1 MDPLKSTA
9 EDPLDDPKVPFDA
22 YHGAV
27 LLSDQIEYYTQ
38 ELDPPLLANPDG
50 SLLDFTDRDG
60 DDWAC
65 LDTAS
70 YKLRLGDEAHV
81 GGKYVRVSKES
92 SLELDPHQVAVVKTY
107 EKVNIPRYLVG
118 RWNIRVKWVYEG
130 LLWVGG
136 PQVDPGW
143 RGHLYCPIYNLA
155 ERKVVIPFK
164 ERVFTIDFTRT
175 TPFQEQES
183 TQGQESTQE
192 QESTYGFRTK
202 PHQPARKKTLGDHDV
217 HQIRSSPYEKLS
229 DLASLNEFK
238 NLAFTMLAVVFT
250 AVGAITAALAVVAMR
265 PVTPSGEDA
274 QLLSGWPLT
283 AVSLSIFA
291 SILSSLTIV
300 VYCCSKIASFF
311 RWFKK

>member
-1 MDPLKSTA
+1 MDSPKSTA
-9 EDPLDDPKVPFDA
+9 GDPLDDPKMHGDA

-38 ELDPPLLANPDG
+38 KLDPPLLANPDG

-81 GGKYVRVSKES
+81 GGKYVRVSTES

-118 RWNIRVKWVYEG
+118 RWNIRVQWVYEG

-143 RGHLYCPIYNLA
+143 QGHLYCPIYNLA

-183 TQGQESTQE
+183 T
-192 QESTYGFRTK
+192 YGFRTK
-202 PHQPARKKTLGDHDV
+202 THEPARKKTLGDHDV
-217 HQIRSSPYEKLS
+217 HQIRSSPYEKLN
-229 DLASLNEFK
+229 DLSSLNESLDDFRT
-238 NLAFTMLAVVFT
+238 LAFAMLAVGFA
-250 AVGAITAALAVVAMR
+250 AVGAITAALAIVAIR

-274 QLLSGWPLT
+274 QLLSAWPMT
-283 AVSLSIFA
+283 AITLSIFA
-291 SILSSLTIV
+291 SILSVFRII
-300 VYCCSKIASFF
+300 VYCYSKIASFF
-311 RWFKK
+311 RRSTR